1 LEPAPRLPARR
12 GAKKAVCAVAA
23 SILTAAYHMLKQG
36 AQYQDLGPDHFDRR
50 SKQQQTKRLLKRLA
64 DLGFAAE
71 LMPIPVAVSS

>member
-1 LEPAPRLPARR
+1 
-12 GAKKAVCAVAA
+12 
-23 SILTAAYHMLKQG
+23 MLKQG